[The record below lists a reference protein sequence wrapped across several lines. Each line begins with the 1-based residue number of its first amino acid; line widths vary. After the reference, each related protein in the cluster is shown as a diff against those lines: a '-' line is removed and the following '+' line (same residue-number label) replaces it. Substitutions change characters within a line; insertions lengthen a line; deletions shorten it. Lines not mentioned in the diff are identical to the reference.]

1 MSVVP
6 YECLRDL
13 SGARQV
19 SRVIDWLRENKI
31 RFTLGTDGRPR
42 TVDDFLREDL
52 ERDGK
57 KRKVTPIRFG

>member
-1 MSVVP
+1 VSVVP

-19 SRVIDWLRENKI
+19 SRVIDWLRENNV

-52 ERDGK
+52 ESNGK
-57 KRKVTPIRFG
+57 SKKAPPIRFP

>member
-1 MSVVP
+1 VSVVP

-31 RFTLGTDGRPR
+31 RFRLGIDGRPR

-52 ERDGK
+52 ERNGK
-57 KRKVTPIRFG
+57 AKKATPIRFS